1 MEIKLTKGRQ
11 GTINSTKLINQ
22 IKKQLGYDKRTKK

>member
-1 MEIKLTKGRQ
+1 MEIKKFKVSQ